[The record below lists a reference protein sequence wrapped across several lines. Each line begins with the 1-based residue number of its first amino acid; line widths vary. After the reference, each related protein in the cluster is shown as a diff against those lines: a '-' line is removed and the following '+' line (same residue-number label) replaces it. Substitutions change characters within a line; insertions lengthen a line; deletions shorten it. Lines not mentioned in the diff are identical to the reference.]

1 MSQPILTQLTYDP
14 RYKDEDNLTK
24 KKQKKSQNSRSN
36 KSNHVNH

>member
-24 KKQKKSQNSRSN
+24 KKTEEITKLK
-36 KSNHVNH
+36 V

>member
-14 RYKDEDNLTK
+14 RYEMRLTSQK
-24 KKQKKSQNSRSN
+24 EKQKKSQKSMPN